1 MGALEERLR
10 AVEGYNF
17 IDPVIAL
24 KVCLVPDIMVPKKFI
39 VLDFVKYT
47 KLECPHTHL
56 RSYYNKITEMIH
68 NKKMLIYFF
77 PR

>member
-24 KVCLVPDIMVPKKFI
+24 EVCLVTDIMVPKKFR
-39 VLDFVKYT
+39 VSDFVKYT

-56 RSYYNKITEMIH
+56 WSYYNKITEMIH